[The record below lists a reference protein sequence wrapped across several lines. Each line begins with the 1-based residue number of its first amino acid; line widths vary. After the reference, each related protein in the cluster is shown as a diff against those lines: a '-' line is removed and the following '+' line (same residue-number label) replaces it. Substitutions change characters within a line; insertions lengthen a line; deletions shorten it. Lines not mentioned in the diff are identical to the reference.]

1 MAGAAGIDVKMGVS
15 GLSEFKNSL
24 NAAKQS
30 LKTMDAQLELTEK
43 EFKATGDAEKYLQD
57 KAVELNAKLEMQK
70 TTLKNAEKAL
80 EEMTRNGVDKGSKAF
95 QDMQREVLNAK
106 SAMIDTKAEIENLGT
121 GAKEAAKET
130 DSMNTELKNI
140 GKQVSFETVTS
151 GISRI
156 TSGMEKAAKTA
167 YKVGKAIVQEVLG
180 VGSWADDINTTAS
193 VLGVDPEDLQRM
205 QKTANIIDTDA
216 ETIIKARQKLMK
228 GVGNGSKATMSALE
242 ALGVS
247 YAGDAEDTFW
257 KAGDAIM
264 NLTDEAEQEAKAN
277 DLFGKSWHDLIP
289 LFTAGRE
296 EYEKMN
302 ATWNVLTKDQ
312 LAGLGAMDDEYQKL
326 QIQLEDLKRTA
337 LAELAEPLKEALG
350 AVNGLLGDIGAWLK
364 SDEGKATVENV
375 VTKIVNALHWVV
387 DNKETVIKALGA
399 IVAGWAGL
407 KLTGGALQVLQ
418 LVNGLGN
425 LLGIGGASASAA
437 GGAGSAA
444 GGTAAGGMLKGVG
457 GKLLASGALVPAAVV
472 GAAVAPAEIARA
484 ADERRWAGQKS
495 TRLSAAATMSGPDK
509 EFLIAAAEAL
519 DQHYRTTG
527 DSFNLLMGMKDRG
540 TIEKA
545 QLLGMLSGVSTS
557 YGNNAQMEL
566 LRLWESGGEG
576 WNQARTDALLTS
588 ITDTYVRMSQVA
600 DDITG
605 GSDAQK
611 KSSSEMTTAA
621 GTLKGLPAM
630 MVQAIQTGMSRGSL
644 CAGGMPPSL
653 PGMHGKG
660 RAGKY

>member
-1 MAGAAGIDVKMGVS
+1 MAGIDVKMGVS
-15 GLSEFKNSL
+15 GLSEFKNNL

-95 QDMQREVLNAK
+95 QDMQREALNAK

-228 GVGNGSKATMSALE
+228 GVGSGSKSTMTALE

-257 KAGDAIM
+257 KAGEAIM
-264 NLTDEAEQEAKAN
+264 NLTDDAEQEAQAN
-277 DLFGKSWHDLIP
+277 ALFGRSWHDLIP
-289 LFTAGRE
+289 LFEAGRE
-296 EYEKMN
+296 EYEKTN
-302 ATWNVLTKDQ
+302 AAWNVLSKEQ
-312 LAGLGAMDDEYQKL
+312 LDGLNAMDDEYQKL

-337 LAELAEPLKEALG
+337 LAELAEPLKGSLE
-350 AVNGLLGDIGAWLK
+350 AVNGLLGDIGAWLQ

-375 VTKIVNALHWVV
+375 ITTIVDALHWVV
-387 DNKETVIKALGA
+387 DNKETVVAALGA

-418 LVNGLGN
+418 LINGLGS
-425 LLGIGGASASAA
+425 LFGIGGAGAAGA
-437 GGAGSAA
+437 GGAAGS
-444 GGTAAGGMLKGVG
+444 TAAGGVLKGVG
-457 GKLLASGALVPAAVV
+457 GKLLASGAAVPAAVL
-472 GAAVAPAEIARA
+472 GAAVAPSEIARA
-484 ADERRWAGQKS
+484 ADERRWAEQKAGRM
-495 TRLSAAATMSGPDK
+495 TTAATLSETDK
-509 EFLIAAAEAL
+509 AFMIAAAEAL
-519 DQHYRTTG
+519 DQHYQTTG
-527 DSFNLLMGMKDRG
+527 DSYKALMGLNDRG
-540 TIEKA
+540 AVEKA
-545 QLLGMLSGVSTS
+545 RLFNILAGESNAWN
-557 YGNNAQMEL
+557 GNYARDEL
-566 LRLWESGGEG
+566 MNFWKTGGEG
-576 WNQARTDALLTS
+576 WDQGRIDGLLST
-588 ITDTYVRMSQVA
+588 ITDSYSKMSQVA
-600 DDITG
+600 EDITG

-611 KSSSEMTTAA
+611 QSSSEMTKAA
-621 GTLKGLPAM
+621 GTLKGLPAQM
-630 MVQAIQTGMSRGSL
+630 LAAIRNGMANVKIVLNGQSITDYVSQSQAQNLFGYVNPT
-644 CAGGMPPSL
+644 
-653 PGMHGKG
+653 
-660 RAGKY
+660 